1 MRRNSAINDLR
12 GFGAFRHV
20 SLRLIED
27 LIDTVGAGGLASGAV
42 EDYVDCARRAS
53 FSLYWSLDLR
63 FWDEKFRTGS
73 GMPRAHEI
81 CLCAPPSAGVP
92 LEALGHLLA
101 HAIAEQF
108 HEPAAVVDLAA
119 GGTLSAWHNGSFVG
133 PHGLAGATDTASVL
147 HEIDRILPGK
157 RPFIHLVYV
166 VAKPQLTPALA
177 ERFHRIVYVNQ
188 RPDLAA
194 VPAHLRDLLKPAV
207 WGNDSPRLVPRFSS
221 FIATQFLGEQPEPA
235 GADADCL
242 ASLGAGLRSL
252 VAGSSLRTQPTGD
265 TPDSQPRPAAWRLRR
280 DRVRL
285 AVDLA
290 EVHGAWHDLASNR
303 RQPLFPAELF
313 ARRPAYKTS
322 MDRWARAVTN
332 RQVGMALSAG
342 GASAYRM
349 VPLIRS
355 FAEELEIPIDVVA
368 GAAGGTL
375 IGAYYS
381 AEGLRGL
388 DKAIAQGQAFT
399 LLGLGAF
406 PSSGVMRAK
415 VNWDLGA
422 ARIESLEVRC
432 VPLTTVLDDRN
443 APVTHAVVAGTLGE
457 AVSASGC
464 VPVLCAPRI
473 ARRRRYAGGEM
484 AFPAPARVLREH
496 GADVVF
502 AVNCVPGP
510 TVGNPLPRYLD
521 AWAPFGL
528 GDLLSS
534 LTPLGRAIDAWVGT
548 AFLRQQSSRAM
559 EADAH
564 VHLEPQL
571 SGTSPLESLAFYDA
585 ARLVEETEEELEQ
598 ARGMGRDLARCA
610 LVWQKFRRSPRL

>member
-1 MRRNSAINDLR
+1 MRRNSAINNLR

-27 LIDTVGAGGLASGAV
+27 LIDTVGTGGLASGAV
-42 EDYVDCARRAS
+42 EDYVDYARRAS
-53 FSLYWSLDLR
+53 FSLYWSLDLQ

-73 GMPRAHEI
+73 GVPRAHEI
-81 CLCAPPSAGVP
+81 CLCASPSAGAP

-101 HAIAEQF
+101 SAIAEQF
-108 HEPAAVVDLAA
+108 DEPAAVVDLKA
-119 GGTLSAWHNGSFVG
+119 GTLSAWHNGSFVG
-133 PHGLAGATDTASVL
+133 PHVLAGATDTASIL

-166 VAKPQLTPALA
+166 VAKPRLTPALA

-188 RPDLAA
+188 RPDVAA
-194 VPAHLRDLLKPAV
+194 VPAYLRDLLKPAV
-207 WGNDSPRLVPRFSS
+207 WGDDPQRLVPRFSS
-221 FIATQFLGEQPEPA
+221 FIATQFLGERPEPA
-235 GADADCL
+235 ASDADCL
-242 ASLGAGLRSL
+242 ASLGAGMRALGAR
-252 VAGSSLRTQPTGD
+252 SSLRTQPTGD
-265 TPDSQPRPAAWRLRR
+265 AFDSQPRPSLWRLRR

-290 EVHGAWHDLASNR
+290 EVHRAWRDVASGR
-303 RQPLFPAELF
+303 RHALFATELF
-313 ARRPAYKTS
+313 ARRPAYKAS
-322 MDRWARAVTN
+322 VDRWARAVTN

-355 FAEELEIPIDVVA
+355 FAGELEIPIDVVA

-375 IGAYYS
+375 IAAYYS
-381 AEGLRGL
+381 AEGLQGL
-388 DKAIAQGQAFT
+388 DKAIAQGEAFT

-406 PSSGVMRAK
+406 LSSGVMRAK
-415 VNWDLGA
+415 VDWDLAA
-422 ARIESLEVRC
+422 ARIERLEMRC
-432 VPLTTVLDDRN
+432 VPLATLLDDRN
-443 APVTHAVVAGTLGE
+443 APATHAVVGGTLGE
-457 AVSASGC
+457 AVGASGC

-473 ARRRRYAGGEM
+473 ARRRRYAGGDT
-484 AFPAPARVLREH
+484 AFPAPARALREH

-510 TVGNPLPRYLD
+510 TVGNPLSHYLD
-521 AWAPFGL
+521 GWAPFPL
-528 GDLLSS
+528 GDLLSN

-564 VHLEPQL
+564 VHLEPQSSSMSL
-571 SGTSPLESLAFYDA
+571 LESLKFYDA
-585 ARLVEETEEELEQ
+585 AHLVEETEEELDE

-610 LVWQKFRRSPRL
+610 SVWQRFRRSPRL